1 MNTNPLLNA
10 EQLRCTVGARP
21 LWRDVNVAIRP
32 SERWAVRGPSGSG
45 KTLLLRT
52 LAGLTPCQG
61 GTLVLDG
68 RPFSA
73 WSPPAWRARVAW
85 LPQSAVLPE
94 GTVETALA
102 APFGY
107 KIHRRRK
114 FSRALARRY
123 LEAVA
128 LDAAFLAQDTQ
139 NLSGGEAQ
147 LVALIR
153 ALLLQPGVLLLDEA
167 TASVDP
173 ARTARVEN
181 LIDTWLEESRDRAC
195 VWTSHDP
202 AQLDRVSTQSLQLE
216 RPA

>member
-1 MNTNPLLNA
+1 MNANPLLSA
-10 EQLRCTVGARP
+10 EQLRCTVGART

-32 SERWAVRGPSGSG
+32 GERWAVRGPSGSG

-52 LAGLTPCQG
+52 LAGLAPCQG
-61 GTLVLDG
+61 GAVYLDG
-68 RPFSA
+68 KPFSA
-73 WSPPAWRARVAW
+73 WSPPAWRARVAY

-94 GTVETALA
+94 GTVETTLA
-102 APFGY
+102 APFAF
-107 KIHRRRK
+107 KVHRGRK
-114 FSRALARRY
+114 FSLEAARHY
-123 LEAVA
+123 LGAVA
-128 LDAAFLAQDTQ
+128 LDPAFLEQDTQ

-153 ALLLQPGVLLLDEA
+153 ALLLQPGMLLLDEA

-173 ARTARVEN
+173 ARTTHVED
-181 LIDTWLEESRDRAC
+181 LIDTWLGESRDRAC

-202 AQLDRVSTQSLQLE
+202 AQLERVSTQSLQLE